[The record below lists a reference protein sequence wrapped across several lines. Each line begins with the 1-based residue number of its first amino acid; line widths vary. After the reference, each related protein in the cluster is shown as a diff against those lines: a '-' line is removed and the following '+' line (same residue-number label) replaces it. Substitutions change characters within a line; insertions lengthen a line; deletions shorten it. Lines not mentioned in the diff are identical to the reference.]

1 MKQMLA
7 LMSLVL
13 FANCAHADWTR
24 TDFASDK
31 VAVYVDRD
39 SLKSAGVGIM
49 QMWHLYDFTS
59 PQDYSG
65 KPYLSYKGQDEY
77 DCERGLR
84 RDMMNLYHKDGMG
97 NSQMVQ
103 AEYKPGP
110 WTRPDA
116 GSAQESLLRIACG
129 K

>member
-1 MKQMLA
+1 MKKMLA
-7 LMSLVL
+7 LLSLVML
-13 FANCAHADWTR
+13 ANHAHADWTR

-31 VAVYVDRD
+31 VTVYFDRD
-39 SLKSAGVGIM
+39 SLKSAGVGM
-49 QMWHLYDFTS
+49 VQMWHLYDFAS
-59 PQDYSG
+59 AQDYSG
-65 KPYLSYKGQDEY
+65 RPYLSYKGQDEY

-110 WTRPDA
+110 WTKPEA
-116 GSAQESLLRIACG
+116 GSAQEALIRIACG

>member
-1 MKQMLA
+1 MKKTLA
-7 LMSLVL
+7 LLA
-13 FANCAHADWTR
+13 FALIATQAHADWTR
-24 TDFASDK
+24 TDFSSDK
-31 VAVYVDRD
+31 VAVYYDRD
-39 SLKSAGVGIM
+39 SHKAAGVGIF
-49 QMWHLYDFTS
+49 QMWHLYDFVS
-59 PQDYSG
+59 AQDYSG

-77 DCERGLR
+77 DCDRGVR
-84 RDMMNLYHKDGMG
+84 RDIMTLYHKDGMG

-110 WTRPDA
+110 WTKPEA